1 MQAFL
6 RTFGSLVLGV
16 LSGFDRLL
24 LRGTLRQLYSPEGMH
39 CYLSA
44 NGVLLKDFEAHC
56 KHVTQRLLD
65 ASLVESA
72 KAQGAFRYL
81 NSCNLDKDLIAR
93 EFAVRRGVTE
103 GLVCVLQCVESCW
116 SFGLRGGQGRLRI
129 QGQERRCS
137 HLYHYYLDPTF
148 GWMFVRL
155 QTWFPFE
162 VTVYVN
168 GREWLA
174 RQMDHAG
181 IDYRR
186 SDNKFLWVKDW
197 DRAQALADE
206 QMRVNW
212 AQELSRLQ
220 ARVHPLHPLHL
231 GRLPI
236 GYTWT
241 VRQSEWATD
250 VAFRSAEALQS
261 LYDRWL
267 RQAVLSYDEAQLLRY
282 FGRSGRPL
290 TKEEVRS
297 ELKRMPAGKR
307 LRHWVGDNSI
317 KIYDHRNVL
326 RVETT
331 INDPRAF
338 RVFRAPTDEPEGLKR
353 WRILRRGV
361 ADLYRRAEVS
371 QAANER
377 YLGALAGLEQTRP
390 VAEVAEPLCARAE
403 EPRKA
408 ATGGKPAAA
417 PRKVRGLNPLSA
429 EDGALLAAVAD
440 PRWMVEGLRNGD
452 LVAALY
458 ARPSKDV
465 TERKRRSARVTRL
478 IRLLRAHGL
487 LRKVPRRHRY
497 VVPEEGQEKL
507 QLLLA
512 VRNANASQLTTKAA

>member
-1 MQAFL
+1 MPAFL
-6 RTFGSLVLGV
+6 RTFGSLVLGI

-56 KHVTQRLLD
+56 KQITQRLLQ
-65 ASLVESA
+65 ASLVQAA
-72 KAQGAFRYL
+72 KDLGAFRYL
-81 NSCNLDKDLIAR
+81 NSSRLDKDLIAR
-93 EFAVRRGVTE
+93 QFADRRGLSE
-103 GLVCVLQCVESCW
+103 GLVCVLQCVETCW

-137 HLYHYYLDPTF
+137 HLYHYYLDPVF

-174 RQMDHAG
+174 RQLDQAG
-181 IDYRR
+181 IAYRR
-186 SDNKFLWVKDW
+186 SDNKFLWIRDW
-197 DRAQALADE
+197 DRAQALADA
-206 QMRVNW
+206 QLRVNW
-212 AQELSRLQ
+212 AQQLDRLQ
-220 ARVHPLHPLHL
+220 ALVHPLHPLHL

-250 VAFRSAEALQS
+250 VAFRSAEALVGV
-261 LYDRWL
+261 YERWL
-267 RQAVLSYDEAQLLRY
+267 RQAILSFGEAQLLRY

-290 TKEEVRS
+290 AGEEVRS
-297 ELKRMPAGKR
+297 ELKRTPAGER

-317 KIYDHRNVL
+317 KAYEHHNVL

-331 INDPRAF
+331 INAPRAF
-338 RVFRAPTDEPEGLKR
+338 RVFRAPADEPEGLKR
-353 WRILRRGV
+353 WRILRRSV

-371 QAANER
+371 QKANER
-377 YLGALAGLEQTRP
+377 YLEALAGLEQTER
-390 VAEVAEPLCARAE
+390 VAEVAEPLCAPAQ

-408 ATGGKPAAA
+408 SASSGKAA
-417 PRKVRGLNPLSA
+417 PRKVRGLRPLSA

-440 PRWMVEGLRNGD
+440 PRWMVQGLRNRD

-458 ARPSKDV
+458 RRATKDAR
-465 TERKRRSARVTRL
+465 EQRRRSARATRQ

-487 LRKVPRRHRY
+487 LRKVAKRHCY
-497 VVPEEGQEKL
+497 VVPEQGREKL
-507 QLLLA
+507 QVLLA
-512 VRNANASQLTTKAA
+512 VRNANARELTKKAA